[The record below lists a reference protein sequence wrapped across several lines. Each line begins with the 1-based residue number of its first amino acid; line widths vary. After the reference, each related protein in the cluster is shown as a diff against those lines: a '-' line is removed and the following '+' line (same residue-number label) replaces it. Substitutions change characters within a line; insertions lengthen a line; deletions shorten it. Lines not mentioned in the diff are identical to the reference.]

1 MGPVGGRGMRGHRGI
16 GAIAACFLLA
26 GCAVVQGPP
35 PETYDL
41 TAPRDFSGRVGG
53 TRAQL
58 LIANPSSV
66 SVLDSERI
74 VLRPDP
80 YVVTYLKGAQW
91 TDKLPKLLQTRIIE
105 AFENTGNVRAVGRPG
120 EGLLIDYQLVL
131 DIRNFE
137 VDTSSG
143 LAQVLISAKVMN
155 DRNGRVLATRQI
167 GGQASVS
174 GNDKDEMI
182 AALDAASQAAIDQL
196 VRWTL
201 SRI

>member
-1 MGPVGGRGMRGHRGI
+1 MRSHRGI
-16 GAIAACFLLA
+16 GALAACFLLA

-41 TAPRDFSGRVGG
+41 TAPRDFSGKVGG

-58 LIANPSSV
+58 LISNPSSV

-74 VLRPDP
+74 VVRPDP

-91 TDKLPKLLQTRIIE
+91 TDKLPKLLQTRIVQ

-120 EGLLIDYQLVL
+120 EGLLIDYQIVL

-137 VDTSSG
+137 IDSSSG
-143 LAQVLISAKVMN
+143 TAQVLISAKIMN
-155 DRNGRVLATRQI
+155 DRNGRVLSSQQI
-167 GGQASVS
+167 GGQATISGS
-174 GNDKDEMI
+174 GNDEMV
-182 AALDAASQAAIDQL
+182 AALDSASQAAIDQL
-196 VRWTL
+196 VRWVL
-201 SRI
+201 AKI

>member
-1 MGPVGGRGMRGHRGI
+1 MIGRRSI

-41 TAPRDFSGRVGG
+41 TAPRDFSGKVGG

-74 VLRPDP
+74 VVRPDP

-91 TDKLPKLLQTRIIE
+91 TDKLPKLLQTRIVQ

-120 EGLLIDYQLVL
+120 EGLLIDYQVVL

-137 VDTSSG
+137 IDSSSG
-143 LAQVLISAKVMN
+143 TAQVLISAKIMN
-155 DRNGRVLATRQI
+155 DRNGRVLASQQI
-167 GGQASVS
+167 GGQASINGG
-174 GNDKDEMI
+174 GNDEMV
-182 AALDAASQAAIDQL
+182 AALDSASQAAIDQL

-201 SRI
+201 AKI